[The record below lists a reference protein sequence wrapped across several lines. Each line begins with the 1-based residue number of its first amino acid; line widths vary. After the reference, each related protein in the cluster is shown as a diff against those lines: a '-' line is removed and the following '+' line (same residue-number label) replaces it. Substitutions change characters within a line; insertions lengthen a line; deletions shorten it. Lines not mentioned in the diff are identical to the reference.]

1 MAARG
6 FLGAG
11 DVYINLLVNNVKMGM
26 KGPYYANK
34 FEIKPK
40 IKKTELTSKGRND
53 YGQVLESVA
62 LQEPAEFTLELN
74 EVNKESMVIA
84 LLGTTAARTQTSG
97 SLTAEAITAKLDTW
111 VALSKQGITAA
122 ALTVTDTGAATTYVE
137 GVDYLVNRQLGWIKS
152 LATGAIEADEPLKV
166 TAAYGAI
173 SGTIISGATKSD
185 IRAEIVFDGIN
196 QADGLPVIVTV
207 REAII
212 AADAAFDFL
221 ADSFNTVNLPGTM
234 KTPTGSAEPFTVELR
249 TTA

>member
-11 DVYINLLVNNVKMGM
+11 DVYINLIVNNVKAGM

-34 FEIKPK
+34 FEIKPNIRK
-40 IKKTELTSKGRND
+40 LELTSKGRND

-62 LQEPAEFTLELN
+62 LQDPAEFTLELN

-84 LLGTTAARTQTSG
+84 LLGTTAARTQASG

-111 VALSKQGITAA
+111 VPLSKQGLTTAE
-122 ALTVTDTGAATTYVE
+122 LTVTNAAASTTYVE
-137 GVDYLVNRQLGWIKS
+137 GTHYVVNRQLGWIKALS
-152 LATGAIEADEPLKV
+152 GTITADQELKV

-173 SGTIISGATKSD
+173 TGSVISGATKSD

-234 KTPTGSAEPFTVELR
+234 KTPTGQAEPFTVELR

>member
-11 DVYINLLVNNVKMGM
+11 DVYINLIVNNVKAGM

-34 FEIKPK
+34 FEIKPNIRK
-40 IKKTELTSKGRND
+40 LELTSKGRND

-62 LQEPAEFTLELN
+62 LQDPAEFTLELN

-97 SLTAEAITAKLDTW
+97 NLTAEAITAKLDTW
-111 VALSKQGITAA
+111 VALSKQGLTTA
-122 ALTVTDTGAATTYVE
+122 ALTVTNTGATVTYAE
-137 GVDYLVNRQLGWIKS
+137 GTDYVVNRQLGWVKA
-152 LATGAIEADEPLKV
+152 LTTGTITADESIKV

-173 SGTIISGATKSD
+173 TGSVISGATKSD

-234 KTPTGSAEPFTVELR
+234 KTPTGQAEPFTVELR

>member
-11 DVYINLLVNNVKMGM
+11 DVYINLLVNGVKAGM

-34 FEIKPK
+34 FEITPK
-40 IKKTELTSKGRND
+40 VTKVELTSKGRND

-84 LLGTTAARTQTSG
+84 LLGTTAARTQISG
-97 SLTAEAITAKLDTW
+97 TLTAEAATAKLDIW
-111 VALSKQGITAA
+111 VPLSMQGLTPAE
-122 ALTVTDTGAATTYVE
+122 LTVTDSTAAITYIE
-137 GVDYLVNRQLGWIKS
+137 GTDYLVNRQLGWVKALS
-152 LATGAIEADEPLKV
+152 TGDIVGDEELKV
-166 TAAYGAI
+166 TGAYGAI
-173 SGTIISGATKSD
+173 SGTIISGATKPD

-221 ADSFNTVNLPGTM
+221 ADAFNTVNLPGTM
-234 KTPTGSAEPFTVELR
+234 KTPTGAKEPFTVELR
-249 TTA
+249 TAA

>member
-11 DVYINLLVNNVKMGM
+11 DVYINLLVNNVKQGM

-34 FEIKPK
+34 FEIKPNVD
-40 IKKTELTSKGRND
+40 KKELTSKGRND
-53 YGQVLESVA
+53 YGQVLESVP
-62 LQEPAEFTLELN
+62 LQKPAEFTLELN

-84 LLGTTAARTQTSG
+84 LLGTTAQRTQTSG
-97 SLTAEAITAKLDTW
+97 TLTAEDIVAKLGTW
-111 VALSKQGITAA
+111 VPLSKQGFTAA
-122 ALTVTDTGAATTYVE
+122 ALTVTNSTASTTYVE
-137 GVDYLVNRQLGWIKS
+137 GTDYVVNRQLGWVKPLES
-152 LATGAIEADEPLKV
+152 GAITADEALKV
-166 TAAYGAI
+166 SGAYGAI
-173 SGTIISGATKSD
+173 SGTIISGATKTD

-196 QADGLPVIVTV
+196 QADGLPCIVTV

-221 ADSFNTVNLPGTM
+221 ADDFNTVNLPGTM

-249 TTA
+249 ATA

>member
-11 DVYINLLVNNVKMGM
+11 DVYINLLVNNVKQGM

-40 IKKTELTSKGRND
+40 VKKVELSSKGRND

-62 LQEPAEFTLELN
+62 LQEPAEFMLELN

-84 LLGTTAARTQTSG
+84 LLGTTAARTQASG
-97 SLTAEAITAKLDTW
+97 TLTAEDITAKLDVW
-111 VALSKQGITAA
+111 VPLTKQGLTAA
-122 ALTVTDTGAATTYVE
+122 ALTVTNTAASTTYVE
-137 GVDYLVNRQLGWIKS
+137 GTDYLVNRPLGWIK
-152 LATGAIEADEPLKV
+152 AIAGGAILADAALKV

-185 IRAEIVFDGIN
+185 IRAEILFDGIN
-196 QADGLPVIVTV
+196 QVDGLAVIVTV

-221 ADSFNTVNLPGTM
+221 ADDFNNVNLPGTM

>member
-11 DVYINLLVNNVKMGM
+11 DVYINLLVNNVPQGM

-62 LQEPAEFTLELN
+62 LQEPAEFTLELQ

-84 LLGTTAARTQTSG
+84 LLGTTAARTQASG
-97 SLTAEAITAKLDTW
+97 TLTGESITAKLDSW
-111 VALSKQGITAA
+111 VPLSKQGITAA
-122 ALTVTDTGAATTYVE
+122 ALTVTNTDATVTYVE
-137 GVDYLVNRQLGWIKS
+137 GTDYVVNRQLGWIKA
-152 LATGAIEADEPLKV
+152 LPGAIVADAELKV
-166 TAAYGAI
+166 TGAYGAI
-173 SGTIISGATKSD
+173 SGTVISGATKSD

-221 ADSFNTVNLPGTM
+221 ADTFNTVNLPGTM
-234 KTPTGSAEPFTVELR
+234 KTPTGSTEPFTVELR
-249 TTA
+249 TTTA

>member
-11 DVYINLLVNNVKMGM
+11 DVYINLLVNNVKQGM

-40 IKKTELTSKGRND
+40 VKTTELVSKGKND

-74 EVNKESMVIA
+74 EVNKESMIIA
-84 LLGTTAARTQTSG
+84 LLGTSASRSQTG
-97 SLTAEAITAKLDTW
+97 GTLTAEAITAKLDVW
-111 VALSKQGITAA
+111 VYLSKQGITAA
-122 ALTVTDTGAATTYVE
+122 ALTVTNTGATVTYVE
-137 GVDYLVNRQLGWIKS
+137 GTDYLVNRQLGWIK
-152 LATGAIEADEPLKV
+152 AIAGGAILADAALKV

-173 SGTIISGATKSD
+173 SGTVISGATKTN
-185 IRAEIVFDGIN
+185 IRAEILFDGIN

-221 ADSFNTVNLPGTM
+221 ADKFNTVNLPGTM